1 MQNGNELQKA
11 HIFRLSIC
19 GQSDLNFKYL
29 VCLGEVWWVEYNV
42 DSDKTSWLVTKI
54 CIPFNK
60 RLLWRLF
67 AKEEFGLFT
76 QPFCCMYTSE
86 VSSFGLIYSF
96 YFYEVLIFWKNE
108 ILRVYKLEYLWKM
121 AYFKEK
127 TFFFLIKIIK
137 KHYVICMYLCIYFTY
152 QLHVYIY
159 FLFLCLCVC
168 VFGQILKEA
177 RRV

>member
-1 MQNGNELQKA
+1 MQNSNELQKA

-67 AKEEFGLFT
+67 AKEEFDLFT

-127 TFFFLIKIIK
+127 NIFLLDKNNQEALCNMYVFMHIYYISVACIHLFFIS
-137 KHYVICMYLCIYFTY
+137 
-152 QLHVYIY
+152 
-159 FLFLCLCVC
+159 LFVCVC
-168 VFGQILKEA
+168 LWADTQGG
-177 RRV
+177 